1 MGSLRS
7 RNRALG
13 DRATRDPAARPDP
26 EGLEAAR
33 DYALRLES
41 LPDVER
47 VVLFGSRARGD
58 AGRDSDIDVLVVVR
72 RETPELRRLLL
83 DAAFEVSM
91 ERGCWLVPA
100 ICPADEVDGP
110 VGRYDPFYLSVAKE
124 GVLVG
129 GG

>member
-1 MGSLRS
+1 MRDG
-7 RNRALG
+7 
-13 DRATRDPAARPDP
+13 ATRDAAAGPDP

-33 DYALRLES
+33 DYALRIRS
-41 LPDVER
+41 VPDVER

-58 AGRDSDIDVLVVVR
+58 AERDSDVDMLVVVR

-100 ICPADEVDGP
+100 ICPVDEVDGP
-110 VGRYDPFYLSVAKE
+110 AGRYDPFCVSVAEE
-124 GVLVG
+124 GVLVAG
-129 GG
+129 